1 MRKPRGGVKEHRR
14 VSCSSRL
21 LLPAP
26 LSLSFFAERFLETP
40 STGVTA
46 SSTKKRASRTQRAQR
61 CCRGL
66 ARCDPPA
73 APSGRPMPAAGRWLR
88 RCRSRGTSRRCR
100 LDVRNQSTNCS
111 AAPCNQCRSS
121 RCWAATSRAG
131 RARTG
136 ARGRRHNAL
145 QSPEPRTGVD
155 QADLFGSQ
163 IQGDLIGASQWR
175 IYQGV
180 AKEFGSATS
189 DSFP

>member
-73 APSGRPMPAAGRWLR
+73 APSGRPIGGWTVAAAVPITGHVATLPSGRSEPEYELQ
-88 RCRSRGTSRRCR
+88 RG
-100 LDVRNQSTNCS
+100 
-111 AAPCNQCRSS
+111 
-121 RCWAATSRAG
+121 
-131 RARTG
+131 
-136 ARGRRHNAL
+136 AL
-145 QSPEPRTGVD
+145 
-155 QADLFGSQ
+155 
-163 IQGDLIGASQWR
+163 
-175 IYQGV
+175 
-180 AKEFGSATS
+180 
-189 DSFP
+189 